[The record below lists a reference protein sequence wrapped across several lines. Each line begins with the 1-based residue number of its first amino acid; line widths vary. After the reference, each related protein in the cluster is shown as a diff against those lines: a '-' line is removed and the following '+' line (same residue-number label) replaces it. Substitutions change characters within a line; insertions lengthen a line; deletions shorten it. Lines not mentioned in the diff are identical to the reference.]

1 MLAKIKNL
9 IFYLLVVFV
18 VINILLAIV
27 WPIITDFRVKSKT
40 FYSDEILKL
49 IGISPSEQTDFY
61 KEMWINRKYEHIQF
75 VGQYEKT
82 KNNQKYLN
90 VDIENGRKI
99 KNNKLCE
106 KNFFFYGASH
116 TFGYNAKDEQ
126 TISSQFKAILDKKFK
141 NYCVYNFGSGSY
153 FSTQET
159 IFFMTHLL
167 KDKIKKK
174 DFIFFL
180 DGLTEAGNKK
190 TKVNTIVDS
199 SYEYSNLKYW
209 EKYYYS
215 IPLFWKSLP
224 VVQLYNRYLQ
234 KNRLEN
240 LNAEVKIKDKKK
252 ETFNVFQKN
261 ILIRKAICLELEINC
276 YTFLQPFP
284 TISSIYDSNKTNKIL
299 YSEYITQREKYES
312 FKEIKHLIDLSK
324 VLEEMEGLS
333 YVDDWH
339 YSPKASNI
347 IATKIYSAIS
357 KDLE

>member
-1 MLAKIKNL
+1 MLVKIKNL
-9 IFYLLVVFV
+9 IIYLLGIFIVL
-18 VINILLAIV
+18 NIFLAIV
-27 WPIITDFRVKSKT
+27 WPIITDFRIKSKT

-49 IGISPSEQTDFY
+49 IGISSIDQTDFY

-82 KNNQKYLN
+82 ENDQKYLN
-90 VDIENGRKI
+90 IDIKNGRKI

-106 KNFFFYGASH
+106 KNFIFYGASH
-116 TFGYNAKDEQ
+116 TFGYNVKDEQ
-126 TISSQFKAILDKKFK
+126 TIASQFKTILDKKFK
-141 NYCVYNFGSGSY
+141 NYCVYNFGSGSF

-215 IPLFWKSLP
+215 IPLLWESLP
-224 VVQLYNRYLQ
+224 ITQLYNRYLQ
-234 KNRLEN
+234 KNRSDN
-240 LNAEVKIKDKKK
+240 LNIKDKKEFNKK
-252 ETFNVFQKN
+252 EILDVFQKN
-261 ILIRKAICLELEINC
+261 ILIRKAICLELEISC

-284 TISSIYDSNKTNKIL
+284 TMSGIYDTNKIEN
-299 YSEYITQREKYES
+299 SEYAVQREKYKS
-312 FKEIKHLIDLSK
+312 FKEINHLIDLSK
-324 VLEEMEGLS
+324 TLEGMKELS

-339 YSPKASNI
+339 YSPKASNL
-347 IATKIYSAIS
+347 IATKIYSIIS
-357 KDLE
+357 KDL